1 MKINNK
7 VQPIYGMLVEDV
19 LILAESY
26 KDRKHPLKVVCL
38 EGLTM
43 NDINDKN
50 GFGIEF
56 SHRD

>member
-1 MKINNK
+1 MRIKNK

-26 KDRKHPLKVVCL
+26 KERKHPLKVVCL

-43 NDINDKN
+43 NDVSDKN
-50 GFGIEF
+50 GYGI
-56 SHRD
+56 

>member
-1 MKINNK
+1 MRINKK

-26 KDRKHPLKVVCL
+26 KERKHPLKVVCL

-50 GFGIEF
+50 GFGI
-56 SHRD
+56 